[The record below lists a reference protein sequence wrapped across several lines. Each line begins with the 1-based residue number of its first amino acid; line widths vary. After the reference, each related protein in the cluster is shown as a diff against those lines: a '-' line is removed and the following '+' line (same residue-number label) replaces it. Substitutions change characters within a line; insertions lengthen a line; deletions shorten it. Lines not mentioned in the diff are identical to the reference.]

1 MTTKVAVS
9 CYGDPSVGIQGI
21 DTSFDLGF
29 KLDKEDEESV
39 REVLIEAFSVIWDDS
54 VEVNFDEN

>member
-1 MTTKVAVS
+1 MTRAIVS
-9 CYGDPSVGIQGI
+9 CYGDPSVGILGI

-39 REVLIEAFSVIWDDS
+39 REALRAAFSEIWDDW

>member
-1 MTTKVAVS
+1 MTRAIVS

-29 KLDKEDEESV
+29 QLDKEDEEFV
-39 REVLIEAFSVIWDDS
+39 REVLIEAFSAIWDDS
-54 VEVNFDEN
+54 VEVTFDEN